1 MQHRFPFVRAAACL
15 LLAASAFHAQAQ
27 TRHAADPQAAVP
39 ATRYQSALGTR
50 LEAPPSATPD
60 QNWVAGNE
68 TVAAINSMAL
78 TMKPMAGHAGHG
90 GHATAQAPAPQ
101 AVDPHAGHSM
111 PAAQPTNSHAGH
123 SMQATPST
131 DPHAGHAGH
140 AGMHGMAMG
149 KQDSPDMCT
158 PGAKDGASGGG
169 KMACCQPTCCC
180 KDKMGKADKAKE
192 AT

>member
-1 MQHRFPFVRAAACL
+1 MQHRVPFVRAGACL

-39 ATRYQSALGTR
+39 ATRYQSALGAR
-50 LEAPPSATPD
+50 LAAAPSTTPD
-60 QNWVAGNE
+60 QNWVAGNQ

-78 TMKPMAGHAGHG
+78 TMKPMAGHG
-90 GHATAQAPAPQ
+90 GHMAAQAPAPQ
-101 AVDPHAGHSM
+101 AADPHAGHAM
-111 PAAQPTNSHAGH
+111 AAAQSA
-123 SMQATPST
+123 

-158 PGAKDGASGGG
+158 PGASDGAAGGG
-169 KMACCQPTCCC
+169 KMSCCQPGCCC
-180 KDKMGKADKAKE
+180 KDKMDKMDHTHKPKE
-192 AT
+192 TP